1 MYNFLVGTR
10 RHFLKTDASSDHTG
24 NGKQNYFRTGKGRA
38 RVAGGAR
45 ARRCELRD
53 GVAGR
58 ASLQHCFNRRPRDH
72 GAQAVGGSAGGG
84 NRGAAGKPRCATE
97 RNRGAGRGQPLKRA
111 ADRGRRA
118 PAEGRSAGA
127 PDRAYGTRAAPF
139 TLGFGTPRRGYSTV
153 IDSTCSGAT
162 AGAVPIDPVS
172 AGACGAG
179 RRVNQCP
186 SLIAGAS
193 TKICI
198 KVAAVSADAITIAT
212 TNPKGSRPI
221 SRGTTA
227 SIRGRGSRHFRPKS
241 DAKQV
246 VDLSRYFWSR
256 RR

>member
-97 RNRGAGRGQPLKRA
+97 REIAERAGVSRSKRA
-111 ADRGRRA
+111 AHRGRRA
-118 PAEGRSAGA
+118 PAEGWSGGA
-127 PDRAYGTRAAPF
+127 ADRAYGTRAAPF
-139 TLGFGTPRRGYSTV
+139 TLGAE
-153 IDSTCSGAT
+153 I
-162 AGAVPIDPVS
+162 AGRFLL
-172 AGACGAG
+172 GAG
-179 RRVNQCP
+179 GTQDVDGRYPQNP
-186 SLIAGAS
+186 GIAGRKSCEHGRAARRS
-193 TKICI
+193 SRCRKIRQRC
-198 KVAAVSADAITIAT
+198 
-212 TNPKGSRPI
+212 
-221 SRGTTA
+221 
-227 SIRGRGSRHFRPKS
+227 
-241 DAKQV
+241 
-246 VDLSRYFWSR
+246 
-256 RR
+256 